1 MEVLNFLCLHWSSVL
16 LVIVLLIVLLVL
28 YIRGEK
34 KILHHILYMLVTEAE
49 RQYGSGTGQL
59 KKAAVIA
66 EIYTRLPAII
76 KIFITEQRLSEL
88 IEEAL
93 KYAKKTWA
101 DNAAIGTYAA
111 GSDDNMVSQAVAHDT
126 VPP

>member
-1 MEVLNFLCLHWSSVL
+1 VEIFNFICMHWSSVL

-66 EIYTRLPAII
+66 KIYAMLPAII
-76 KIFITEQRLSEL
+76 RMLITEQRLSEL

-93 KYAKKTWA
+93 AYAKRTWVEN
-101 DNAAIGTYAA
+101 DAIGTYAA
-111 GSDDNMVSQAVAHDT
+111 GGDET